1 MRACNFLVIALT
13 LALAALGIASAHAE
27 GPQAKDLNAVQ
38 ACLKSKPQT
47 TAGQERCI
55 DVVAKPCIGD
65 EGARAPSEVIACLD
79 REQLVWDQLLN
90 AAYRKLQNSLAD
102 DQREKLRDMQRSWLQ
117 SREQTCE
124 FYYHY
129 FQGTMAKPMIANC
142 ENRETAR
149 RAIFLVGFAD
159 DLPKDEK
166 GK

>member
-1 MRACNFLVIALT
+1 MRARNYLAIAL
-13 LALAALGIASAHAE
+13 AFAAFGFASAQAE
-27 GPQAKDLNAVQ
+27 GPRSKDLNAVQ
-38 ACLKSKPQT
+38 ACLKSKPQS

-55 DVVAKPCIGD
+55 EVVAKPCIGD
-65 EGARAPSEVIACLD
+65 EGARADFEVVACLR
-79 REQLVWDQLLN
+79 REQAVWDQLLN
-90 AAYRKLQNSLAD
+90 AAYRNLQNSLAD
-102 DQREKLRDMQRSWLQ
+102 DQREKLREMQRSWLQ

>member
-1 MRACNFLVIALT
+1 MRARNYLAIAL
-13 LALAALGIASAHAE
+13 AFAAFGVASAQAE
-27 GPQAKDLNAVQ
+27 GPRPKDLNAVQ
-38 ACLKSKPQT
+38 ACLKSKPQS

-55 DVVAKPCIGD
+55 EVVAKPCIGD
-65 EGARAPSEVIACLD
+65 EGARADFEVVACLR
-79 REQLVWDQLLN
+79 REQAVWDQLLN

-129 FQGTMAKPMIANC
+129 FQGTMAKSMIANC